1 MTNAYHTLLCMYQCR
16 KVYANIVHA
25 IEVDKRFY
33 DLKRYSTRTDVEM
46 AVKGYQP
53 NAVFWKLS
61 LRSDEKYFNKQRK
74 RTDTSAGIVEIHVG
88 RAYTGKS
95 NTGLFLPIQSIVCM
109 HACWVDTCS
118 KFYQNLLHVYMFAMS
133 WKCHS

>member
-61 LRSDEKYFNKQRK
+61 LRSDEKYLISKEREQ
-74 RTDTSAGIVEIHVG
+74 IHQQV
-88 RAYTGKS
+88 
-95 NTGLFLPIQSIVCM
+95 L
-109 HACWVDTCS
+109 
-118 KFYQNLLHVYMFAMS
+118 
-133 WKCHS
+133 

>member
-1 MTNAYHTLLCMYQCR
+1 MYLREKISKYSDTTRKKSSCERRPCNFEIILVLHIKLINKMTNAYHTLLCMYQCR

-53 NAVFWKLS
+53 NAVF
-61 LRSDEKYFNKQRK
+61 
-74 RTDTSAGIVEIHVG
+74 
-88 RAYTGKS
+88 
-95 NTGLFLPIQSIVCM
+95 
-109 HACWVDTCS
+109 
-118 KFYQNLLHVYMFAMS
+118 
-133 WKCHS
+133 